1 MKFKTPFKKSSKL
14 CALAVGLPA
23 CLFSFTAWSE
33 TLCDVNTLVSTQDPI
48 PLIEQANKQ
57 CTNDWFYVPRNVFDS
72 LYSEDTLQ
80 TVNKHLQQKVS
91 QYTGNA
97 TQATE
102 IANLIEYV
110 RAAYYVRFGLKAELG
125 EYSDQLSKAFA
136 KTVNQFLANPYATE
150 IALPEQTNALYGM
163 TYMVVSIKQL
173 PMTMKPML
181 SLLNTLDRANANS
194 SQYVEGLNNLFRAMH
209 GNVHRAPFQIMLK
222 HHPEYLDQ
230 LHQFIIN
237 NEWALDTPADIL
249 LSNAARELGRL
260 LTSPDEKVKQKVM
273 TILDDL
279 LIRYPF
285 GGKSDSIWIGIVEM
299 LNHYAPEKA
308 KALNLTT
315 AKADL
320 EKIVLPITFN
330 CEGPAIIR
338 AQKMTQK
345 QAQASCDMLNDK
357 ETDFHQVVNSG
368 YNPVSNDSND
378 SVEVV
383 VFDTNSDYI
392 TYSNFLF
399 GNTTNNGGQYL
410 EGKPSRED
418 NQARFIAYRN
428 EYAEDFSVLNLEHE
442 YVHYLDGRFNLQGG
456 FNDNLREG
464 HIVWWIEGFAEYMT
478 YKKNYT
484 SANDQAEQQT
494 YRLSEIFASTYSHDL
509 TRIYSWGYLAVRFMF
524 ERHPENIQPLLN
536 LARLGRFKEWA
547 TTVKSLGKA
556 YDHEFSDWLK
566 EITEENKLAKI
577 SAQKALT
584 VELTPNTSVTL
595 NPEQHREKLF
605 YVDIAEKTTT
615 FSVSISG
622 DGDADLHA
630 SYERVAHYYDYDIS
644 NAKVG
649 SNETITFD
657 TPKPGRYYLSVV
669 GREASNQVKLVT
681 QVTSENL
688 SSNTGN
694 NGNTGNNS
702 QRPEDDLAPVM
713 LEKDTPTEMTVHQNR
728 YMAVYV
734 PEGNQT
740 LRVWLTPK
748 ASATAKNKGNVN
760 LYAAQKHWPSQ
771 EEYSA
776 SSTRS
781 DSHEFIEMKH
791 EQAGYVYLL
800 ITADQPENLSEVYV
814 TYF

>member
-1 MKFKTPFKKSSKL
+1 MKFKTSFKKSSKL
-14 CALAVGLPA
+14 CALALAIPA
-23 CLFSFTAWSE
+23 CLSSFNVLAN
-33 TLCDVNTLVSTQDPI
+33 TLCDVNTLASAQDPI
-48 PLIEQANKQ
+48 PFIEQANKQ
-57 CTNDWFYVPRNVFDS
+57 CVNDWFYAPRNVFDS
-72 LYSEDTLQ
+72 LYSEEKLQ
-80 TVNKHLQQKVS
+80 TVNKHLYQKVS
-91 QYTGNA
+91 QYTGDA

-102 IANLIEYV
+102 IANLVEYV

-125 EYSDQLSKAFA
+125 NYSDQLSKAFA

-163 TYMVVSIKQL
+163 TYMVASIKQL

-181 SLLNTLDRANANS
+181 SLLNTLERNNANS

-209 GNVHRAPFQIMLK
+209 GHVRRAPFQTMLK
-222 HHPEYLDQ
+222 QHPEYIDQ

-237 NEWALDTPADIL
+237 NEWVLNTPADIL

-279 LIRYPF
+279 LIRYPL

-338 AQKMTQK
+338 AQKMTQQ

-368 YNPVSNDSND
+368 YNPISNDLND

-383 VFDTNSDYI
+383 VFNTNSNYI

-428 EYAEDFSVLNLEHE
+428 EYADNFSVLNLEHE

-478 YKKNYT
+478 YKKDYT

-494 YRLSEIFASTYSHDL
+494 YRLSEIFASTYSHDQ

-536 LARLGRFKEWA
+536 MARQGHYKEWA
-547 TTVKSLGKA
+547 ATVKSLGPV
-556 YDHEFSDWLK
+556 YDQEFSKWLE
-566 EITEENKLAKI
+566 EIAEENKQAKI
-577 SAQKALT
+577 SAQKAQT
-584 VELTPNTSVTL
+584 VQLTPNTSVTL
-595 NPEQHREKLF
+595 NVEQYREKLF
-605 YVDIAEKTTT
+605 YIDIPENTTT

-622 DGDADLHA
+622 NGDADLHA

-644 NAKVG
+644 NATVD

-657 TPKPGRYYLSVV
+657 EPKSGRYYLSIV
-669 GREASNQVKLVT
+669 GRTANNQVELVT
-681 QVTSENL
+681 DITSENL
-688 SSNTGN
+688 SNNTGN
-694 NGNTGNNS
+694 NGNNG
-702 QRPEDDLAPVM
+702 QRPEDDLTPVM
-713 LEKDTPTEMTVHQNR
+713 LEKDTPAEMTVHQSR

-734 PEGNQT
+734 PEANQT

-748 ASATAKNKGNVN
+748 ASATLKTKGNVN
-760 LYAAQKHWPSQ
+760 LYASQKHWPSQ
-771 EEYSA
+771 EEYNT

-781 DSHEFIEMKH
+781 DSHEFIEMKL
-791 EQAGYVYLL
+791 EQAGYVYFLM
-800 ITADQPENLSEVYV
+800 TADQPENQSEVYV